1 MEFIYDIIS
10 FNNTIWS
17 YVLIVV
23 LIAAGLYFTFRTK
36 FVQFRM
42 VGEMVRLL
50 GEGASSSKSDQGQ
63 GGVSSFGAFCLSAAS
78 RVGTGNLAGVAFAIA
93 AGGPGAVFWMWII
106 ALIGAATGFIE
117 STLAQ
122 IYKVKDKGGFRGGPA
137 YYMERGLNKRWM
149 GVLFAVL
156 ITVCYGFVF
165 NSVQANTISLALE
178 SAYGLDRF
186 WVGIGVAAL
195 TAFVIFGGV
204 QRIVKASEY
213 LVPVMAG
220 GYVLLALYIVIT
232 NLSELP
238 AVIGLIVRSAFGLEQ
253 VAGGGLGAALMMGI
267 KRGLFSN
274 EAGMGS
280 VPNAAAA
287 AHVTHPVKQGLVQ
300 ALGVFVDTLLVCSAT
315 AFIVLFSSAY
325 GTEGLTGIELVQA
338 ALSAHIGSWAVSF
351 VAVAVFLF
359 AFTSVVGNYYYGETN
374 IEFIKNSKKWL
385 FIYRLAVVVMV
396 LFGSVAEVTIVW
408 DLADLFMAF
417 MAITNLI
424 AIVMLGRVAFDALWD
439 YRAQKRQGKN
449 PVFHISNFKSL
460 RNVECWGEPVEK
472 IDLK

>member
-17 YVLIVV
+17 YVLIVILV
-23 LIAAGLYFTFRTK
+23 AAGLYFTFRTK

-42 VGEMVRLL
+42 AGEMVRLL
-50 GEGASSSKSDQGQ
+50 GEGAGSSKGGQ

-78 RVGTGNLAGVAFAIA
+78 RVGTGNLAGVALAIA
-93 AGGPGAVFWMWII
+93 AGGPGAVFWMWVI
-106 ALIGAATGFIE
+106 AMIGAATGFIE

-137 YYMERGLNKRWM
+137 YYMEKGLNKRWM

-165 NSVQANTISLALE
+165 NSVQANTLSLALE

-186 WVGIGVAAL
+186 WVGVGVAAL
-195 TAFVIFGGV
+195 TAFVIFGGI

-238 AVIGLIVRSAFGLEQ
+238 AVMGLIVRSAFGFEQ

-287 AHVTHPVKQGLVQ
+287 ADVTHPVKQGLVQ

-338 ALSAHIGSWAVSF
+338 ALSAHTGNWAVSF

-374 IEFIKNSKKWL
+374 IEFIKNSKTWL
-385 FIYRLAVVVMV
+385 FIYRLAVVGMV
-396 LFGSVAEVTIVW
+396 LFGSVAKVGIVW

-424 AIVMLGRVAFDALWD
+424 AIVLLGRIAIDALKD
-439 YRAQKRQGKN
+439 YREQKRQGKN
-449 PVFHISNFKSL
+449 PVFHLSNFKSL
-460 RNVECWGEPVEK
+460 SNVECWGEPAEQP
-472 IDLK
+472 DLK

>member
-10 FNNTIWS
+10 FNNTFWS
-17 YVLIVV
+17 YVLIVI

-36 FVQFRM
+36 FVQFKM

-50 GEGASSSKSDQGQ
+50 GEGASSSKSGQ
-63 GGVSSFGAFCLSAAS
+63 GGVSSFGAFCISTAS
-78 RVGTGNLAGVAFAIA
+78 RVGTGNLAGVALAIA
-93 AGGPGAVFWMWII
+93 TGGPGAVFWMWLI
-106 ALIGAATGFIE
+106 ALIGSATAFIE

-156 ITVCYGFVF
+156 ITVCYGLVF
-165 NSVQANTISLALE
+165 NSVQANTLSLALE
-178 SAYGLDRF
+178 SAYGMDRF
-186 WVGIGVAAL
+186 WVGVVVAGL

-204 QRIVKASEY
+204 HRIVKASEY
-213 LVPVMAG
+213 LVPIMAG

-238 AVIGLIVRSAFGLEQ
+238 AVIGLIVRSAFGFEQ
-253 VAGGGLGAALMMGI
+253 VAGGGLGAAIMMGI

-280 VPNAAAA
+280 APNAAAA
-287 AHVTHPVKQGLVQ
+287 ADVTHPAKQGLVQ

-325 GTEGLTGIELVQA
+325 GTEELTGIELVQA
-338 ALSAHIGSWAVSF
+338 ALSSHIGSWAVSF
-351 VAVAVFLF
+351 VAIAVFLL
-359 AFTSVVGNYYYGETN
+359 AFSSLVGNYYYGETN
-374 IEFIKNSKKWL
+374 IEFIKKSKKWL
-385 FIYRLAVVVMV
+385 FIYRLAVVGMV
-396 LFGSVAEVTIVW
+396 LFGSVAKVAIVW

-424 AIVMLGRVAFDALWD
+424 AIVMLGRIAFEALQD
-439 YRAQKRQGKN
+439 YREQKRQGKN
-449 PVFHISNFKSL
+449 PVFHISHIKALS
-460 RNVECWGEPVEK
+460 NVECWGDAAEQKEMT
-472 IDLK
+472 

>member
-1 MEFIYDIIS
+1 MEFIYDFIS

-17 YVLIVV
+17 YVLIVILV
-23 LIAAGLYFTFRTK
+23 AAGLYFTFRTK

-42 VGEMVRLL
+42 AGEMVRLL
-50 GEGASSSKSDQGQ
+50 GEGAGSSKGGQ
-63 GGVSSFGAFCLSAAS
+63 GGVSSFGAFCISTAS
-78 RVGTGNLAGVAFAIA
+78 RVGTGNLAGVALAIA
-93 AGGPGAVFWMWII
+93 AGGPGAVFWMWLI
-106 ALIGAATGFIE
+106 ALLGSATAFIE

-137 YYMERGLNKRWM
+137 YYMEKGLNKRWM

-156 ITVCYGFVF
+156 ITICYGLVF
-165 NSVQANTISLALE
+165 NSVQANTLSLALE
-178 SAYGLDRF
+178 SAYGMDRF
-186 WVGIGVAAL
+186 WVGIVVAGL
-195 TAFVIFGGV
+195 TAYVIFGGV

-220 GYVLLALYIVIT
+220 GYVLLALYIVVT
-232 NLSELP
+232 NISELP
-238 AVIGLIVRSAFGLEQ
+238 AVIGLIFRSAFGFEQ
-253 VAGGGLGAALMMGI
+253 VAGGGLGAAIMMGI

-280 VPNAAAA
+280 APNAAAA
-287 AHVTHPVKQGLVQ
+287 ADVTHPAKQGLVQ

-325 GTEGLTGIELVQA
+325 GTEDLTGIELVQA
-338 ALSAHIGSWAVSF
+338 ALANHIGSWAVGF
-351 VAVAVFLF
+351 VAIAVFLL
-359 AFTSVVGNYYYGETN
+359 AFTSVVGNYFYGETN

-385 FIYRLAVVVMV
+385 FLYRLAVVGMV
-396 LFGSVAEVTIVW
+396 LFGSVAKVAIVW

-424 AIVMLGRVAFDALWD
+424 AIVMLGRIAFDALKD
-439 YRAQKRQGKN
+439 YREQKRQGRN
-449 PVFHISNFKSL
+449 PVFHLSNFQSL
-460 RNVECWGEPVEK
+460 PNVECWGDPAEQP
-472 IDLK
+472 DLK

>member
-1 MEFIYDIIS
+1 MEFIYDFIS

-17 YVLIVV
+17 YVLIVILV
-23 LIAAGLYFTFRTK
+23 AAGLYFTFRTK

-42 VGEMVRLL
+42 AGEMVRLL
-50 GEGASSSKSDQGQ
+50 GEGAGSSKGGQ
-63 GGVSSFGAFCLSAAS
+63 GGVSSFGAFCISTAS
-78 RVGTGNLAGVAFAIA
+78 RVGTGNLAGVALAIA
-93 AGGPGAVFWMWII
+93 AGGPGAVFWMWLI
-106 ALIGAATGFIE
+106 ALLGSATAFIE

-137 YYMERGLNKRWM
+137 YYMEKGLNKRWM

-156 ITVCYGFVF
+156 ITICYGLVF
-165 NSVQANTISLALE
+165 NSVQANTLSLALE
-178 SAYGLDRF
+178 SAYGMDRF
-186 WVGIGVAAL
+186 WVGVVVAGL
-195 TAFVIFGGV
+195 TAYVIFGGV

-220 GYVLLALYIVIT
+220 GYVLLALYIVVT
-232 NLSELP
+232 NISELP
-238 AVIGLIVRSAFGLEQ
+238 AVIGLIFRSAFGFEQ
-253 VAGGGLGAALMMGI
+253 VAGGGLGAAIMMGI

-280 VPNAAAA
+280 APNAAAA
-287 AHVTHPVKQGLVQ
+287 ADVTHPAKQGLVQ

-325 GTEGLTGIELVQA
+325 GAEDLTGIELVQA
-338 ALSAHIGSWAVSF
+338 ALANHIGSWAVGF
-351 VAVAVFLF
+351 VAIAVFLL
-359 AFTSVVGNYYYGETN
+359 AFTSVVGNYFYGETN

-385 FIYRLAVVVMV
+385 FLYRLAVVGMV
-396 LFGSVAEVTIVW
+396 LFGSVAKVAIVW

-424 AIVMLGRVAFDALWD
+424 AIVMLGRIAFDALKD
-439 YRAQKRQGKN
+439 YREQKRQGRN
-449 PVFHISNFKSL
+449 PVFHLSNFQSL
-460 RNVECWGEPVEK
+460 PNVECWGDPAEQP
-472 IDLK
+472 DLK

>member
-10 FNNTIWS
+10 FNNTFWS
-17 YVLIVV
+17 YVLIVILV
-23 LIAAGLYFTFRTK
+23 AAGLYFTFRTK

-42 VGEMVRLL
+42 AGEMVRLL
-50 GEGASSSKSDQGQ
+50 GEGASSSKSGQ
-63 GGVSSFGAFCLSAAS
+63 GGVSSFGAFCISTAS
-78 RVGTGNLAGVAFAIA
+78 RVGTGNLAGVALAIA
-93 AGGPGAVFWMWII
+93 TGGPGAVFWMWLI
-106 ALIGAATGFIE
+106 ALIGSATAFIE

-137 YYMERGLNKRWM
+137 YYMEKGLNKRWM

-156 ITVCYGFVF
+156 ITVCYGLVF
-165 NSVQANTISLALE
+165 NSVQANTLSLALE
-178 SAYGLDRF
+178 SAYGMDRF
-186 WVGIGVAAL
+186 WVGVVVAAL

-238 AVIGLIVRSAFGLEQ
+238 AVIGLIVRSAFGFEQ
-253 VAGGGLGAALMMGI
+253 VAGGGLGAAIMLGI

-280 VPNAAAA
+280 APNAAAA
-287 AHVTHPVKQGLVQ
+287 ADVTHPAKQGLVQ

-351 VAVAVFLF
+351 IAIAVFLL
-359 AFTSVVGNYYYGETN
+359 AFSSVVGNYYYGETN
-374 IEFIKNSKKWL
+374 IEFIKSSKTWL
-385 FIYRLAVVVMV
+385 FLYRLAVVGMV
-396 LFGSVAEVTIVW
+396 LFGSVAKVAIVW

-424 AIVMLGRVAFDALWD
+424 AIVMLGRIAFDALKD
-439 YRAQKRQGKN
+439 YQEQKRQGRN
-449 PVFHISNFKSL
+449 PVFHLSHFQSL
-460 RNVECWGEPVEK
+460 RNVECWGEPTEP
-472 IDLK
+472 DLK